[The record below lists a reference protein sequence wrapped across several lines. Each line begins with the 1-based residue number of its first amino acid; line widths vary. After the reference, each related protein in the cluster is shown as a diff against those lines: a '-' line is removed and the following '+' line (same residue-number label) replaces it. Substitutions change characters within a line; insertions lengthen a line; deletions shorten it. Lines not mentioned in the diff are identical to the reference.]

1 MLRSFRPLFA
11 WCLLLGAPILIAMRS
26 TPAVARGHVTLS
38 ELLNRR
44 SIYIRDLGSLDLDV
58 KQGDGPVRY
67 ALLDAN
73 KIVQFWFKPGLVAT
87 LGNGK
92 VVLVTSGDTN
102 DENHGTILW
111 PKDKIGHDYGKEL
124 ESLYRK

>member
-11 WCLLLGAPILIAMRS
+11 WCLLLSALMLIVTGS
-26 TPAVARGHVTLS
+26 TPAEAKGHVTLS
-38 ELLNRR
+38 ELLSRP
-44 SIYIRDLGSLDLDV
+44 SIYIRDLDSLDLDV

-87 LGNGK
+87 LGRGK
-92 VVLVTSGDTN
+92 VVLVTSGDAN

-111 PKDKIGHDYGKEL
+111 PKDKVGHDYGKEL
-124 ESLYRK
+124 ESLYQR